1 MTALDA
7 DELLQ
12 PTPKR
17 GLSDTLLTTVVVEYL
32 EQRRIDDIGTLIDPM
47 LTCASS
53 VDASCSV

>member
-1 MTALDA
+1 LDA

-17 GLSDTLLTTVVVEYL
+17 GLSDTLLTTAVVEYL
-32 EQRRIDDIGTLIDPM
+32 EQRRIDDIGTLVDPM